1 MAYSV
6 LKRGADLVLSVVA
19 IVVLSPVFVL
29 ITLILRFSGEGEVFY
44 RQQRIGFQNKSF
56 AMWKF
61 VTMLKD
67 SPNIGT
73 RDISIEGDPR
83 VLPVG
88 RWLRKTKLN
97 EIPQLFNIVRGE
109 MSFVG
114 PRPLLEVSFQALEP
128 TIQRRIFSVRPGLTG
143 IASVVFRDENEII
156 AESKLGPREGYYRVI
171 LPYKGRLE
179 IWYQEHAS
187 FWVDLKIVFLTAW
200 VVIFPKSRLV
210 FRCFKEIPR
219 CEGLFILTGERGGE
233 R

>member
-44 RQQRIGFQNKSF
+44 RHQRIGFQNKSF